1 MEPTIQDLT
10 VKRAMLMLKAAGA
23 QYAVVYDGETYGTLE
38 LAPPPKVRR
47 RGPGRYPRGATRA
60 HFFPHIE
67 KLQPEETAKIPYGD
81 FDVGTL
87 QSNIAAYCSTNWGA
101 GSASV
106 RRFDTLSE
114 LHVLR
119 FF

>member
-1 MEPTIQDLT
+1 MEPTIQDIT
-10 VKRAMLMLKAAGA
+10 VKRAMIMLKAAGA
-23 QYAVVYDGETYGTLE
+23 QYAVVYGGETYGTLE

-47 RGPGRYPRGATRA
+47 RGPGLYPRGTTRA
-60 HFFPHIE
+60 HFLPYIE
-67 KLQPEETAKIPYGD
+67 NLQPEEIAKIPYGD
-81 FDVGTL
+81 LDVNTL
-87 QSNIAAYCSTNWGA
+87 QSNIAAYCSTNWGT

-106 RRFDTLSE
+106 RRFDTLNE